1 MAQTYDDKAIKGSDL
16 ESALTSVASEI
27 KKKQDVIFQKFEF
40 DSTML
45 YTDVSAALYAGK
57 TPYLIDGRAMFVCDA
72 SAYSVEVSGSTLNE
86 YRFVLAM
93 GNTSSPRIVYRYI
106 RSNNTRGAG
115 TISLATAS
123 SVSDVESSIQN
134 QNKFFHTETLN
145 VTDSITRFLKISF
158 SGRVGRAS
166 AIVLIGANNGNDS
179 SAFRLSWFYDGTN
192 PIGNFGRELF
202 SVGDVNKK
210 PLVYYDNNSFYIGL
224 SDAGNWGA
232 TISVMLSCE
241 NPGYVSY
248 DTVTRAVATGSD
260 KTNLP
265 LQWVAVYSQDV
276 TTIVKGSLGSNPNTL
291 YIL

>member
-1 MAQTYDDKAIKGSDL
+1 MANHDL
-16 ESALTSVASEI
+16 SKIV
-27 KKKQDVIFQKFEF
+27 
-40 DSTML
+40 
-45 YTDVSAALYAGK
+45 
-57 TPYLIDGRAMFVCDA
+57 DA
-72 SAYSVEVSGSTLNE
+72 NGEVFN
-86 YRFVLAM
+86 FKD
-93 GNTSSPRIVYRYI
+93 
-106 RSNNTRGAG
+106 
-115 TISLATAS
+115 AT
-123 SVSDVESSIQN
+123 

-202 SVGDVNKK
+202 STGDINKK
-210 PLVYYDNNSFYIGL
+210 PLIYYDNNSFYIGL

-232 TISVMLSCE
+232 SISVMLACE
-241 NPGYVSY
+241 NPNFVTY
-248 DTVTRAVATGSD
+248 DTTTRSVATA

-265 LQWVAVYSQDV
+265 LQWHAVYSKEV
-276 TTIVKGSLGSNPNTL
+276 AAIVKGSLGTDANTL